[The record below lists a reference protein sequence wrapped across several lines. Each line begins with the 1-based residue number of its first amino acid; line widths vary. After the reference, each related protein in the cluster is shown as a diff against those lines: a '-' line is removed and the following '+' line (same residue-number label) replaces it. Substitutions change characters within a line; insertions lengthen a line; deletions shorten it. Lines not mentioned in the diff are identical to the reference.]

1 MRGIKFRMT
10 SRDNILR
17 FKNMNN
23 NITVRF
29 NGGLGNQMFQWAFA
43 RAIENHTGIKTFMDM
58 TFFKKNYSRPYELD
72 IFNAPIKKAQGFCT
86 NLKLE
91 LIWKLRKK
99 LKGKKFLGTYIYEE
113 PHFEFDANVFNVM
126 PNTYIHGY
134 IIGFFQSE
142 KYFKTIENDIREDF
156 KFKPEPDEINRA
168 HINKINSTNS
178 ISLHIRR
185 GDYVQKKKYQNV
197 YATCSLDYY
206 KRGVENIFK
215 NTNEPPTLFIFS
227 DDKDWVKE
235 NLKLPFETV
244 FVDNN
249 SGEKSYEDM
258 RLMSLCKHNIIAN
271 SSFSW
276 WGAWL
281 NNNKE
286 KIVIAPQKWFNDEKI
301 IQTDVIPES
310 WIRLE
315 N

>member
-1 MRGIKFRMT
+1 MKDI
-10 SRDNILR
+10 
-17 FKNMNN
+17 
-23 NITVRF
+23 ITVRF

-43 RAIENHTGIKTFMDM
+43 RAIEKYTGVPTFIDM
-58 TFFKKNYSRPYELD
+58 TFFKKSYSRPYELD
-72 IFNAPIKKAQGFCT
+72 IFALDAKKVEGFWN
-86 NLKLE
+86 NLKIE
-91 LIWKLRKK
+91 TIWKLRRK

-113 PHFEFDANVFNVM
+113 PHFEFDKEIFNVE
-126 PNTYIHGY
+126 PNTYIH
-134 IIGFFQSE
+134 GFFQSE
-142 KYFKTIENDIREDF
+142 KYFKEIENEIREDF
-156 KFKPEPDEINRA
+156 KFKLAPDEINQA

-185 GDYVQKKKYQNV
+185 GDYVQKKRYQNV

-206 KRGVENIFK
+206 KRGVERIFK
-215 NTNEPPTLFIFS
+215 DTNQPPMLFIFS
-227 DDKDWVKE
+227 DDKEWVKE

-244 FVDNN
+244 YVDNN
-249 SGEKSYEDM
+249 SGAKSYEDM

>member
-1 MRGIKFRMT
+1 MGSKP
-10 SRDNILR
+10 
-17 FKNMNN
+17 KQNN
-23 NITVRF
+23 LIVRF

-43 RAIENHTGIKTFMDM
+43 RAIETHTDIPTFMDM

-72 IFNAPIKKAQGFCT
+72 IFALKAKKVEDFWA
-86 NLKLE
+86 NLKIE
-91 LIWKLRKK
+91 IIWKLRRK
-99 LKGKKFLGTYIYEE
+99 LKGKTFLGTYVYEE
-113 PHFEFDANVFNVM
+113 PHFEFDKEVFNVE
-126 PNTYIHGY
+126 PNTYIH
-134 IIGFFQSE
+134 GFFQSE
-142 KYFKTIENDIREDF
+142 KYFKNIENDIKEDF
-156 KFKPEPDEINRA
+156 IFKSEPDEINQA

-185 GDYVQKKKYQNV
+185 GDYVQKKRYQDV

-206 KRGVENIFK
+206 KRGVEHIFK
-215 NTNEPPTLFIFS
+215 NTNETPTLFIFS
-227 DDKDWVKE
+227 DDKQWVKE

-244 FVDNN
+244 YVDNN
-249 SGEKSYEDM
+249 SGAKSYEDM
-258 RLMSLCKHNIIAN
+258 RLMSQCKHNIIAN

-286 KIVIAPQKWFNDEKI
+286 KIVIAPQKWFNDSNI

>member
-1 MRGIKFRMT
+1 
-10 SRDNILR
+10 
-17 FKNMNN
+17 MNN

-43 RAIENHTGIKTFMDM
+43 RAIENHTGIQTFMDM

-72 IFNAPIKKAQGFCT
+72 IFSLNAKKVEGFWS
-86 NLKLE
+86 NLKIE
-91 LIWKLRKK
+91 TIWKLRRK
-99 LKGKKFLGTYIYEE
+99 LNGKRFIGTYIYEE
-113 PHFEFDANVFNVM
+113 PHFEFDANVFYVE
-126 PNTYIHGY
+126 PNTYIH
-134 IIGFFQSE
+134 GFFQSE
-142 KYFKTIENDIREDF
+142 KYFKTIENEIREDF
-156 KFKPEPDEINRA
+156 KFKPEPDEINQT

-185 GDYVQKKKYQNV
+185 GDYVQKKRYQNV
-197 YATCSLDYY
+197 YSTCSLDYY
-206 KRGVENIFK
+206 KKGVEHISN
-215 NTNEPPTLFIFS
+215 NTGETPTLFIFS
-227 DDKDWVKE
+227 DDKQWVKD

-244 FVDNN
+244 YVDNN
-249 SGEKSYEDM
+249 SGTKSYEDM

-281 NNNKE
+281 NKNKE
-286 KIVIAPQKWFNDEKI
+286 KIVIAPLKWFNDDNI

>member
-1 MRGIKFRMT
+1 MKK
-10 SRDNILR
+10 DIL
-17 FKNMNN
+17 
-23 NITVRF
+23 TVRF

-43 RAIENHTGIKTFMDM
+43 RAIEKRTGISTFMDM
-58 TFFKKNYSRPYELD
+58 TFFNKNYSRPYELD
-72 IFNAPIKKAQGFCT
+72 IFNVTIKKAQGFCT

-91 LIWKLRKK
+91 TMWKLRKK
-99 LKGKKFLGTYIYEE
+99 LKGKKFLGTYVYEE
-113 PHFEFDANVFNVM
+113 PHFEFDPNVIEIK
-126 PNTYIHGY
+126 PNTYIH
-134 IIGFFQSE
+134 GFFQSE
-142 KYFKTIENDIREDF
+142 KYFKDIEDELKEDF
-156 KFKPEPDEINRA
+156 KFKPAPDSNNQATID
-168 HINKINSTNS
+168 KINSTNS

-185 GDYVQKKKYQNV
+185 GDYVQKKRYQNV

-206 KRGVENIFK
+206 KRGVEHIVKKTGIN
-215 NTNEPPTLFIFS
+215 PTLFIFS

-235 NLKLPFETV
+235 NLNLPYETV

-249 SGEKSYEDM
+249 SSEKSYEDM

-310 WIRLE
+310 WIKLE